1 MGSTNEDAIFLA
13 GAMDSEIS
21 ESISSYAV
29 ACSVDIAPSVSLRLL
44 NYSREDPAEAQRH
57 MYGSS
62 FKVDGNSTS
71 CEVEYHPLSEFITDT
86 VLATGAAASWSLLTE
101 RQYNDGWW
109 PTLHSMMIGDFSFND
124 SHNQLEDALGLVS
137 GIVLGMYWGT
147 TGYYQTDHGDTELFG
162 KSAAIDDWIM
172 PDGIYGVHAVRIGP
186 AQWWALV
193 YILPLLFSTI
203 LLSVLL
209 IQTRNIRSEE

>member
-1 MGSTNEDAIFLA
+1 MTGIPVSNMATGVPFSINGGGFHDTFGMTADDVYISDADYLWITTCLPTVIRNPVRCQA
-13 GAMDSEIS
+13 TGNVTVSGNNLTVTASN
-21 ESISSYAV
+21 
-29 ACSVDIAPSVSLRLL
+29 CSV
-44 NYSREDPAEAQRH
+44 
-57 MYGSS
+57 
-62 FKVDGNSTS
+62 
-71 CEVEYHPLSEFITDT
+71 
-86 VLATGAAASWSLLTE
+86 TGAAASWSLLTE

-109 PTLHSMMIGDFSFND
+109 PTLHSMMIGDFSFSD